1 MAAFA
6 FTLILDR
13 YLGIF
18 MVLYRKDFAFG
29 DKTILSNC
37 GLMSSFA
44 ADKGNERRKNLHH
57 NASI

>member
-6 FTLILDR
+6 FTLIFDR

-18 MVLYRKDFAFG
+18 MVLYCKGFAFG

-37 GLMSSFA
+37 GLLSSFA
-44 ADKGNERRKNLHH
+44 ADKGNEKRKNLRH
-57 NASI
+57 NAGI